1 MFGMMQT
8 QAACTKCGG
17 EGTIIKN
24 KCKECG
30 GDGIVKGEELVEI
43 NIPAGVDNDM
53 VVTVEG
59 KGNQGKHNG
68 LYGNLQVMVSVEKN
82 DDFER
87 VGQDLY
93 HNLVLD
99 FATAT
104 LGGEVEVPTLDGK
117 TKIKIEPGTQPGK
130 QIRLRGKGMPAIKGY
145 GYGRGDIIVNITVF
159 IPTSLTKEEKD
170 LVVKFKKLLNIFS
183 PARRFLKRLEP
194 RHTNLGLIRCIKWMN
209 TSDILITNIN
219 VSILQEPTEKVHHP
233 IHLLQSCRARAI
245 RSVCSHLH
253 IL

>member
-1 MFGMMQT
+1 MKRWIMRRR
-8 QAACTKCGG
+8 
-17 EGTIIKN
+17 
-24 KCKECG
+24 
-30 GDGIVKGEELVEI
+30 
-43 NIPAGVDNDM
+43 
-53 VVTVEG
+53 
-59 KGNQGKHNG
+59 NQGKHNG

-159 IPTSLTKEEKD
+159 IPTSLTKEEK
-170 LVVKFKKLLNIFS
+170 
-183 PARRFLKRLEP
+183 
-194 RHTNLGLIRCIKWMN
+194 
-209 TSDILITNIN
+209 
-219 VSILQEPTEKVHHP
+219 
-233 IHLLQSCRARAI
+233 LLQAAI
-245 RSVCSHLH
+245 PQVATPQASRPAEQAALAMVTQETD
-253 IL
+253 

>member
-68 LYGNLQVMVSVEKN
+68 LYGNLQVLVSVEKN

-117 TKIKIEPGTQPGK
+117 TKIKIGPGTQPGK

-159 IPTSLTKEEKD
+159 VPTSLTKEEKD
-170 LVVKFKKLLNIFS
+170 LVVKFKECDNFKADNAEKKSLFES
-183 PARRFLKRLEP
+183 FK
-194 RHTNLGLIRCIKWMN
+194 NLFK
-209 TSDILITNIN
+209 
-219 VSILQEPTEKVHHP
+219 K
-233 IHLLQSCRARAI
+233 
-245 RSVCSHLH
+245 
-253 IL
+253 